1 VGPTRLAA
9 TPPYSGGIIDRG
21 APGYGEDN
29 ARILGEL
36 LGYSSAQV
44 EALASEG
51 VI

>member
-1 VGPTRLAA
+1 MKLSA

-29 ARILGEL
+29 ARILGEM
-36 LGYSSAQV
+36 LGYSAAEV
-44 EALASEG
+44 AALAAEG